1 MSRDDK
7 QALHAMNLDD
17 AYVVER
23 RLAHGVDGVTE
34 LVTLDGAGPFV
45 RKRIPLAAAH
55 RVVWAALAECDCRY
69 LPRVYTTYEL
79 PDEFAVVYSYVPG
92 ETLEQ
97 VMERRGH
104 LPLAET
110 VRIIG
115 NVCEAAGVL
124 HAHGI
129 IHADI
134 APCNVVLAEDG
145 AHLIDFGIA
154 RMAFDA
160 PRRDERAWGTRGFA
174 APEQHGFAEVDA
186 RSDIY
191 AIGRLA
197 GYLLTGAVLSE
208 RTFEGELRCSGLV
221 PEGVCQV
228 LGRACAF
235 EPSARYQTVEE
246 FGRALAEAAEPGAAA
261 SEEAPAFTATPP
273 KRWQVKQVADP
284 RAAEQGSAPVP
295 RHAGR
300 QPQRAVIA
308 VFVVVALAAVACA
321 AFLVWRGVAAQD
333 AGQGDVSSAITSDP
347 TSPGNDAAGNATP
360 LVDDGAASSS
370 DDALASLQVT
380 ESWWGDSD
388 GNGLFE
394 YLFALKNTSDDL
406 LISFPGV
413 RIVGRDASG
422 AIVSS
427 DEQLLNTIFPGQ
439 TIYFGGIAGNGV
451 APETVEFTPFIGSS
465 GGSTAARGTETEFA
479 WSNVS
484 VVPDAIGHLSVVGEM
499 SCALRGAEEGY
510 LSSAAVTAVFRDG
523 AGNIVY
529 GTTGFLTPPAE
540 GETVPF
546 ELTTNAGQELDY
558 ASVELYAIPW

>member
-1 MSRDDK
+1 MSGDDK

-45 RKRIPLAAAH
+45 RKRIPLATAH

-115 NVCEAAGVL
+115 NLREAAGVL

-134 APCNVVLAEDG
+134 APRNVVLAEDG

-186 RSDIY
+186 RSDVY

-197 GYLLTGAVLSE
+197 GYLLTGAILSE
-208 RTFEGELRCSGLV
+208 RSFEGELRCSGLV
-221 PEGVCQV
+221 PEGVCRV

-235 EPSARYQTVEE
+235 EPSARYQTAEE
-246 FGRALAEAAEPGAAA
+246 FGRALAEAAESAAA
-261 SEEAPAFTATPP
+261 SGDASKAAAAPL
-273 KRWQVKQVADP
+273 RSWQVAQAGDAHAVEQESADTP
-284 RAAEQGSAPVP
+284 R
-295 RHAGR
+295 RAGR
-300 QPQRAVIA
+300 QPRRALIA
-308 VFVVVALAAVACA
+308 VAVVIALAAVACA
-321 AFLVWRGVAAQD
+321 AFLVWRGVTARD
-333 AGQGDVSSAITSDP
+333 AGDGDTPSAITSDP
-347 TSPGNDAAGNATP
+347 TSPGNDAAGNATSP
-360 LVDDGAASSS
+360 AGGAGAASSS
-370 DDALASLQVT
+370 DDAPASLQIT
-380 ESWWGDSD
+380 ESWWGEPD
-388 GNGLFE
+388 GNGLFA
-394 YLFALKNTSDDL
+394 YVFALKNTSDDL

-451 APETVEFTPFIGSS
+451 APEAVEFTPFIGSS
-465 GGSTAARGTETEFA
+465 GGSTAARGTETEFS

-484 VVPDAIGHLSVVGEM
+484 VVPDAIGNLSVVGEM
-499 SCALRGAEEGY
+499 SCTQRGAEERY

-529 GTTGFLTPPAE
+529 GTTGFLTLPAE
-540 GETVPF
+540 GETAPF